1 MNAWRLQHVKLDK
14 KQEVIK
20 RARNGPLFS
29 GHCPKAE
36 TRVKWVHIL
45 LRKQEFLIMK
55 KTILLLMSV
64 QFFVYLGFGI
74 IIPILPEVIVQQG
87 YSEIHV
93 GGLITIY
100 ALSSFFTAPLW
111 GKLSD
116 KTGRKKLILLGLAG
130 FSLSFFLF
138 SLFLDNLTLLYLS
151 RIVGGLFSGALYTAV
166 TGYVAD
172 ITTDEERNKYMG
184 LLGMSIGLGFIFG
197 PAIGGLLGAVSLSL
211 PFTVSAVLTLLLMIY
226 ASLVLKEPVRKGQA
240 VKRALLPKGSST
252 LWQFRV
258 RYLFLFSFMVTFL
271 LAGLESTFQLFQID
285 QIEITPLQLGYL
297 FIASGFV
304 DAAIQGGVVRR
315 IKDGTET
322 QWIIGAQVVT
332 AIGLVIMP
340 FTTSLIFAGV
350 ALSIFTAGNALAR
363 TALVSLTSK
372 ESGGKY
378 GTAAGMTYSM
388 DNLGRIIGPLTFTW
402 LLTLQAGS
410 IYYFSAAL
418 AIASIL
424 LIVLYKASN
433 KTLRT
438 TEKTSISV

>member
-1 MNAWRLQHVKLDK
+1 M
-14 KQEVIK
+14 
-20 RARNGPLFS
+20 
-29 GHCPKAE
+29 
-36 TRVKWVHIL
+36 
-45 LRKQEFLIMK
+45 RKQEFLIMK

-111 GKLSD
+111 GRLSD
-116 KTGRKKLILLGLAG
+116 RTGRKKLILLGLAG

-138 SLFLDNLTLLYLS
+138 SLFLDNLVLLYLS

-172 ITTDEERNKYMG
+172 ITTNEERNKYMG

-211 PFTVSAVLTLLLMIY
+211 PFTASAVLVLLLMGY
-226 ASLVLKEPVRKGQA
+226 ASLVLKEPVRKGEA

-252 LWQFRV
+252 FWQFRI

-297 FIASGFV
+297 FMASGFV
-304 DAAIQGGVVRR
+304 DAVIQGGVVRR

-322 QWIIGAQVVT
+322 TWIIGAQIVT
-332 AIGLVIMP
+332 ALGLVLLP
-340 FTTSLIFAGV
+340 FTGSLIFAGV

-402 LLTLQAGS
+402 LLTMQAGS
-410 IYYFSAAL
+410 IYYLSAAL

-438 TEKTSISV
+438 TEKASVSV

>member
-1 MNAWRLQHVKLDK
+1 
-14 KQEVIK
+14 
-20 RARNGPLFS
+20 
-29 GHCPKAE
+29 
-36 TRVKWVHIL
+36 
-45 LRKQEFLIMK
+45 MK

-111 GKLSD
+111 GRLSD
-116 KTGRKKLILLGLAG
+116 RTGRKKLILLGLAG

-138 SLFLDNLTLLYLS
+138 SLFLDNLVLLYLS

-172 ITTDEERNKYMG
+172 ITTNEERNKYMG

-197 PAIGGLLGAVSLSL
+197 PAIGGFLGAVSLSL
-211 PFTVSAVLTLLLMIY
+211 PFTASAVLVLLLMGY
-226 ASLVLKEPVRKGQA
+226 ASLVLKEPVRKGEA

-252 LWQFRV
+252 FWQFRI

-297 FIASGFV
+297 FMASGFV
-304 DAAIQGGVVRR
+304 DAVIQGGVVRR
-315 IKDGTET
+315 IKDGAET
-322 QWIIGAQVVT
+322 TWIIGAQIVT
-332 AIGLVIMP
+332 ALGLVLLP
-340 FTTSLIFAGV
+340 FTGSLIFAGV

-402 LLTLQAGS
+402 LLTMQAGS
-410 IYYFSAAL
+410 IYYLSAAL

-438 TEKTSISV
+438 TEKASVSV

>member
-1 MNAWRLQHVKLDK
+1 
-14 KQEVIK
+14 
-20 RARNGPLFS
+20 
-29 GHCPKAE
+29 
-36 TRVKWVHIL
+36 
-45 LRKQEFLIMK
+45 MK

-74 IIPILPEVIVQQG
+74 IIPVLPEVIVQQG

-100 ALSSFFTAPLW
+100 ALASFFTAPLW

-116 KTGRKKLILLGLAG
+116 NTGRKRLILIGLAG

-138 SLFLDNLTLLYLS
+138 SLFLDNLVLLYAS
-151 RIVGGLFSGALYTAV
+151 RIIGGLFSGALYTAV

-197 PAIGGLLGAVSLSL
+197 PAIGGLLGTISLSL
-211 PFTVSAVLTLLLMIY
+211 PFTASAVLILLLMGY
-226 ASLVLKEPVRKGQA
+226 AAVALQEPVRQGEA
-240 VKRALLPKGSST
+240 VKRKLLPKGGT
-252 LWQFRV
+252 MLWSYRI
-258 RYLFLFSFMVTFL
+258 RYLFLLSFMVTFL
-271 LAGLESTFQLFQID
+271 LAGVESTFQLFQID

-297 FIASGFV
+297 FIASGLV

-322 QWIIGAQVVT
+322 SWIIGAQVVT
-332 AIGLVIMP
+332 ALGLFILP
-340 FTTSLIFAGV
+340 FTSSLLFAGV
-350 ALSIFTAGNALAR
+350 ALSTFTAGNALAR

-388 DNLGRIIGPLTFTW
+388 DNVGRIIGPLFFTW
-402 LLTLQAGS
+402 LLTIQAGA
-410 IYYFSAAL
+410 IYYLSGAL
-418 AIASIL
+418 ALLSIG
-424 LIVLYKASN
+424 LILFYKSSAKTLQTAKKASPS
-433 KTLRT
+433 T
-438 TEKTSISV
+438 

>member
-1 MNAWRLQHVKLDK
+1 
-14 KQEVIK
+14 
-20 RARNGPLFS
+20 
-29 GHCPKAE
+29 
-36 TRVKWVHIL
+36 
-45 LRKQEFLIMK
+45 MK

-74 IIPILPEVIVQQG
+74 IIPILPEVIIQQG

-116 KTGRKKLILLGLAG
+116 RTGRKKLILLGLAG

-138 SLFLDNLTLLYLS
+138 SLFLDNLVLLYLS

-172 ITTDEERNKYMG
+172 ITTNEERNKYMG

-211 PFTVSAVLTLLLMIY
+211 PFTASAILVLLLMGY
-226 ASLVLKEPVRKGQA
+226 ASLVLKEPVRKGEA

-252 LWQFRV
+252 LWQFRI

-297 FIASGFV
+297 FMASGFV
-304 DAAIQGGVVRR
+304 DAVIQGGVVRR

-322 QWIIGAQVVT
+322 KWIIGAQIVT
-332 AIGLVIMP
+332 ALGLVLLP
-340 FTTSLIFAGV
+340 FTNSLIFAGV

-402 LLTLQAGS
+402 LLTMQAGS
-410 IYYFSAAL
+410 IYYLSAAL

-424 LIVLYKASN
+424 LILFYKAST

-438 TEKTSISV
+438 TGKASASV

>member
-1 MNAWRLQHVKLDK
+1 
-14 KQEVIK
+14 
-20 RARNGPLFS
+20 
-29 GHCPKAE
+29 
-36 TRVKWVHIL
+36 
-45 LRKQEFLIMK
+45 MK

-74 IIPILPEVIVQQG
+74 IIPILPEVVVQQG

-116 KTGRKKLILLGLAG
+116 RTGRKKLILLGLAG

-138 SLFLDNLTLLYLS
+138 SLFLDNLMLLYLS

-172 ITTDEERNKYMG
+172 ITTNDERNKYMG

-211 PFTVSAVLTLLLMIY
+211 PFTASAVLVLLLMGY
-226 ASLVLKEPVRKGQA
+226 ASLVLKEPVRKGEA

-252 LWQFRV
+252 LWQFRI

-297 FIASGFV
+297 FMASGFV

-315 IKDGTET
+315 IKDGAET
-322 QWIIGAQVVT
+322 QWIIGAQIVT
-332 AIGLVIMP
+332 ALGLVMLP
-340 FTTSLIFAGV
+340 FTSSLIFAGV

-402 LLTLQAGS
+402 LLTTQAGS
-410 IYYFSAAL
+410 IYYLSAAL
-418 AIASIL
+418 AAASIL
-424 LIVLYKASN
+424 LILFYKSST

-438 TEKTSISV
+438 TGKASASV